1 MHPELYKTIVVLIS
15 SQLKFDLNDD
25 IITILN
31 FLCHM
36 DKENHKINW
45 LHACNVCQ
53 WVVLLPA
60 MLHML
65 GGRRS
70 TAVMTDEIFTFN

>member
-1 MHPELYKTIVVLIS
+1 
-15 SQLKFDLNDD
+15 
-25 IITILN
+25 
-31 FLCHM
+31 M

-65 GGRRS
+65 GGRR
-70 TAVMTDEIFTFN
+70 TAVDGRDNR